1 MSDEIKET
9 DALRELRAILGPQ
22 LGDGTDL
29 AIEGLV
35 RYMALVLRIFE
46 SIENDPE
53 RIANFQALT
62 KESADPTMGAE
73 RSFTNQYS
81 EP

>member
-1 MSDEIKET
+1 MSDDLKET
-9 DALRELRAILGPQ
+9 DALRELRALLRPQ
-22 LGDGTDL
+22 LGPGTDL
-29 AIEGLV
+29 AIEGLA

-53 RIANFQALT
+53 QIARFQALT
-62 KESADPTMGAE
+62 KESPDSTMGAE

-81 EP
+81 KP

>member
-1 MSDEIKET
+1 MFDDIKET
-9 DALRELRAILGPQ
+9 PALRELRSLLQPQ
-22 LGDGTDL
+22 LGEDTDL

-35 RYMALVLRIFE
+35 RYMAIVLRIFE

-53 RIANFQALT
+53 RLAELDALT
-62 KESADPTMGAE
+62 RESSDSTISAE

>member
-1 MSDEIKET
+1 MFDDIKET
-9 DALRELRAILGPQ
+9 PALRELRAVLRPQ
-22 LGDGTDL
+22 LGEDTDL
-29 AIEGLV
+29 ASEGLV
-35 RYMALVLRIFE
+35 RYMAIVLRIFE

-53 RIANFQALT
+53 RRAELDALT
-62 KESADPTMGAE
+62 KDSSDSTMSAG